1 MTSNIL
7 MIEPVAFGF
16 NEETAANN
24 YFQQFDQTP
33 ADRIQAAAQ
42 QEFAAMVAKLRAKGV
57 NVISIP
63 DTLEPRTPDSVFPN
77 NWVSFHQDGRV
88 VLYPMFAPN
97 RRAERRD
104 DILQIIQH
112 KGFQVKEIV
121 DYTKAEDEARYLEGT
136 GSMVLDREAR
146 IAYAVLS
153 ERTDQELLT
162 TFCRDFGY
170 TSCCF
175 HAMQHVDGKRL
186 PIYHTNVMMCVAD
199 KYAVVGFDSMDDFN
213 EREALRNQLK
223 ASGKEVIV
231 ELTEAQIHRF
241 AGNMLQVKNEEEIPL
256 LVLSQTAYDAL
267 NPDQIT
273 ALASFNEL
281 VTVNIPTI
289 ERYGGGSA
297 RCMMA
302 EIYNIT
308 L

>member
-42 QEFAAMVAKLRAKGV
+42 QEFAAMVTKLRAKGV

-63 DTLEPRTPDSVFPN
+63 DTLEPRTPDSIFPN

-104 DILQIIQH
+104 DILQIIQD

-146 IAYAVLS
+146 IAYAALS
-153 ERTDQELLT
+153 ERTDQELLA
-162 TFCRDFGY
+162 TFCHDFGY
-170 TSCCF
+170 TSCYF
-175 HAMQHVDGKRL
+175 HAMQNVDSKRL

-199 KYAVVGFDSMDDFN
+199 KYAVVCFDSIDDLK
-213 EREALRNQLK
+213 EREALCHQLR

-241 AGNMLQVKNEEEIPL
+241 AGNMLQVKNIEETPF

>member
-42 QEFAAMVAKLRAKGV
+42 QEFAAMVTKLRAKGV

-63 DTLEPRTPDSVFPN
+63 DTLEPRTPDSIFPN

-104 DILQIIQH
+104 DILQIIQD

-146 IAYAVLS
+146 IAYAALS
-153 ERTDQELLT
+153 ERTDPELLA

-175 HAMQHVDGKRL
+175 HAMQSVDGKRL

-199 KYAVVGFDSMDDFN
+199 RYAVVCFDSIDNFN
-213 EREALRNQLK
+213 EREVLRHQLK
-223 ASGKEVIV
+223 ASGKEVII
-231 ELTEAQIHRF
+231 ELTEAQIHGF
-241 AGNMLQVKNEEEIPL
+241 AGNMLQVKNTEEIPL

-267 NPDQIT
+267 SPDQIA

>member
-42 QEFAAMVAKLRAKGV
+42 QEFAVMVAKLRAKGV

-63 DTLEPRTPDSVFPN
+63 DTLEPRTPDSIFPN

-146 IAYAVLS
+146 IAYAALS

-162 TFCRDFGY
+162 IFCRDFGY
-170 TSCCF
+170 TYCCF
-175 HAMQHVDGKRL
+175 HAMQHVDSKRL

-199 KYAVVGFDSMDDFN
+199 KYAVVCFDSIDDLK
-213 EREALRNQLK
+213 EREALCHQLK

-231 ELTEAQIHRF
+231 ELTEAQIHCF
-241 AGNMLQVKNEEEIPL
+241 AGNMLQVKNKEEIPL
-256 LVLSQTAYDAL
+256 LILSQTAYDAL
-267 NPDQIT
+267 NSDQIA

>member
-42 QEFAAMVAKLRAKGV
+42 QEFATMVAKLHAKGV

-63 DTLEPRTPDSVFPN
+63 DTLEPRTPDSIFPN

-104 DILQIIQH
+104 DILQIIQD

-146 IAYAVLS
+146 IAYAALS
-153 ERTDQELLT
+153 ERTDQELLA
-162 TFCRDFGY
+162 TF
-170 TSCCF
+170 
-175 HAMQHVDGKRL
+175 
-186 PIYHTNVMMCVAD
+186 
-199 KYAVVGFDSMDDFN
+199 
-213 EREALRNQLK
+213 
-223 ASGKEVIV
+223 
-231 ELTEAQIHRF
+231 
-241 AGNMLQVKNEEEIPL
+241 
-256 LVLSQTAYDAL
+256 
-267 NPDQIT
+267 
-273 ALASFNEL
+273 
-281 VTVNIPTI
+281 
-289 ERYGGGSA
+289 
-297 RCMMA
+297 
-302 EIYNIT
+302 
-308 L
+308 